1 MHISKTGGNCRIFP
15 NNEIKFQH
23 MPELL
28 HYICYH
34 SLIKFLLKAAPR
46 GPYPVTVSSSSGTLM
61 DEGGELLFV
70 RKNPF
75 LQQRDNIFL

>member
-1 MHISKTGGNCRIFP
+1 MDISKTGGDCRIFP

-23 MPELL
+23 MPRAPALR
-28 HYICYH
+28 YH

-75 LQQRDNIFL
+75 LQKRDNIFL